1 MKRGLFTVIA
11 DGFKFNVI
19 ARNKEEVKEHCFKCF
34 DFDYISITFCRDIYS
49 DCDFPQFME
58 DYKYA
63 G

>member
-19 ARNKEEVKEHCFKCF
+19 AKDKKEVQEHCFKCF
-34 DFDYISITFCRDIYS
+34 DFNYISVSFCREVYS
-49 DCDFPQFME
+49 DCEFPQFME
-58 DYKYA
+58 DYKYT